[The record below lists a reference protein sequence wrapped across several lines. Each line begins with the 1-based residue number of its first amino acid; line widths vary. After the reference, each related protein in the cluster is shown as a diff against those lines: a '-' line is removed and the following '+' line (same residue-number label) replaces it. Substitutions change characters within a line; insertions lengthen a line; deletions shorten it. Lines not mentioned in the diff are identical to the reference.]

1 MKYWARTTFPMAA
14 PTALQTARIGVDQR
28 GLGLPAK
35 ADGVE
40 RCRIHRSRYAA
51 VAPDRHQTRRKGE
64 LAGAHTRHSSGHF
77 NPRRARRNKPERSGT
92 RQIISDEFH
101 SHGSFT
107 NRGRNA
113 VHCACAYISSCE
125 NAWDAGLQ
133 QHRFAALLPH
143 FGKPVCQ
150 GHITS
155 GENKSFAVPKNCRR
169 QPAAMRAR
177 TDKNEHGVGRL
188 DDDRVVFE

>member
-64 LAGAHTRHSSGHF
+64 LDGAHTRHSSAHF
-77 NPRRARRNKPERSGT
+77 NPRRARSNKPERSGT
-92 RQIISDEFH
+92 RQKMSKEFL
-101 SHGSFT
+101 S
-107 NRGRNA
+107 
-113 VHCACAYISSCE
+113 
-125 NAWDAGLQ
+125 Q
-133 QHRFAALLPH
+133 RFFSNH
-143 FGKPVCQ
+143 
-150 GHITS
+150 
-155 GENKSFAVPKNCRR
+155 
-169 QPAAMRAR
+169 
-177 TDKNEHGVGRL
+177 
-188 DDDRVVFE
+188 